1 MSVLPR
7 VYVTRRL
14 PQPALELLERH
25 VRVTVW
31 PGELPPPRAVLQ
43 KELAQADGLLALP
56 TDVID
61 AALLE
66 SAPYLRVI
74 STFASSFDHIDLATA
89 TRRNVL
95 VTYTPDVM
103 AESVADFTFALML
116 AASRRVVE
124 ADQFVRTGRW
134 RSWGPETLIGRDLHG
149 ATLGIVGYGQVGQ
162 AVARRASGFGMRVL
176 YHSPHA
182 SSTVIGDGPMAVS
195 LPELLAESAIISLHC
210 TLNDDTFQL
219 IDRDALEQMRPD
231 AILINTAHGQL
242 IDTRALV
249 ETLCVRPIV
258 AALDVTDPEPL
269 PANHP
274 LLALPNALVTPHVAS
289 ATVATRTRMAVMV
302 AEDLLAAL
310 RGDIPQHLANPDAWP
325 EREIS
330 LGDSD

>member
-182 SSTVIGDGPMAVS
+182 SSTVIGDGPIAVS

-249 ETLCVRPIV
+249 ETLRVRPIV